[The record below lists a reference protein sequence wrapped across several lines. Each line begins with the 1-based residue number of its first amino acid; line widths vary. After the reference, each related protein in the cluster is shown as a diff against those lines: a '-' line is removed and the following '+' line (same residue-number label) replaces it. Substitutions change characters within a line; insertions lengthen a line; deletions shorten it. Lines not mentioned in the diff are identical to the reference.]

1 MMVWELHSA
10 VQDEAL
16 AVTGN
21 TAEIAM
27 GGGGG
32 GRLSLRNRTEWSL
45 QTTPASAVMMVP
57 WGAVSVSCL

>member
-27 GGGGG
+27 GGGGEG
-32 GRLSLRNRTEWSL
+32 VCHCGTEQSGHCRPPQPQL
-45 QTTPASAVMMVP
+45 
-57 WGAVSVSCL
+57 

>member
-32 GRLSLRNRTEWSL
+32 RAFVTAEQNRVVTADHLSLSCDD
-45 QTTPASAVMMVP
+45 
-57 WGAVSVSCL
+57 GALGSS